1 MTGTNAWF
9 DVEESNQ
16 PEFVYNYLGF
26 LTSPALKAVNG
37 SLRWAQVKRGFPES
51 TSYVGW
57 VVCYSSGKPI
67 TYARGGEPNMFSVSC
82 TGTYLTKA

>member
-1 MTGTNAWF
+1 MTGTNTWF

-16 PEFVYNYLGF
+16 PEFVFNYLGF

-37 SLRWAQVKRGFPES
+37 SLRWAQVKRES
-51 TSYVGW
+51 NTYVGW

-67 TYARGGEPNMFSVSC
+67 TYAGGGEPNKFSVSC